1 MEFVRGAPRRK
12 AALVLSA
19 LFLAALTLAVWWIQ
33 CDEAPISAPVSGEQP
48 VERPAQALIDENAGS
63 ADRMHPPL
71 PEDVSEAAGWKPG
84 DVIGNPECRML
95 AGRDAARDTALVV
108 VPGDSGARLG
118 VLDGNGLTYH
128 ASLPFVPHLLQ
139 LGKSASGSVVVGV
152 GDLRLGSRVFREADT
167 PEPVRIYQDGQVV
180 YETEKAWDFGVA
192 SDGSSFYV
200 QEPLA
205 GDGSRLVVRNL
216 AHGVE
221 AHIDLGTAYP
231 ANNAYDR
238 GFSVTYANR
247 GREIVFKKGG
257 DQGRGL
263 YRFYS
268 VRGEDVRTI
277 RVGPIY
283 PFIADGVADVVVD
296 DNAFVAQIV
305 SSEEGYFAYPP
316 STFASTGTPEKWRIV
331 RRRFGYGDE
340 PDTDEEWSLDIELS
354 GYGGTMIPSADGR
367 WVGLKAW
374 DFVLLDAATGE
385 TVFVFPEVDKKAQL
399 ARLAS
404 VLEKGATVADVGGV
418 TSYSFRG
425 GQLLLYRQIGSTR
438 SCRGKSASGFEG
450 YYRCVADL
458 RRRGLYRTVIDV
470 FDLHGIEMD
479 SQPKFRVAF
488 DERDQCA
495 TGDFPLQG
503 LQVHDGRLT
512 FLTTRR

>member
-1 MEFVRGAPRRK
+1 MAVVRHASRWK
-12 AALVLSA
+12 VALVLSA
-19 LFLAALTLAVWWIQ
+19 PFLAVLTLAVWWLQ
-33 CDEAPISAPVSGEQP
+33 RDEVPGSAPVSGGQP
-48 VERPAQALIDENAGS
+48 VERPAQALIDENPGS
-63 ADRMHPPL
+63 VDRVRPAL
-71 PEDVSEAAGWKPG
+71 PEDVPDDAGLKPR

-118 VLDGNGLTYH
+118 VLDGNGLTYRS
-128 ASLPFVPHLLQ
+128 SLPFVPHLLQ
-139 LGKSASGSVVVGV
+139 LGKRANGSVVVGV
-152 GDLRLGSRVFREADT
+152 GNLRLGSRVFREVNT

-180 YETEKAWDFGVA
+180 YETEKAWDFGIA
-192 SDGSSFYV
+192 TDGSSFYV

-216 AHGVE
+216 DDGVE
-221 AHIDLGTAYP
+221 AHIDLGTAYS

-238 GFSVTYANR
+238 GFSVAYANR

-268 VRGEDVRTI
+268 VAGEDVRTI
-277 RVGPIY
+277 RVGPTY
-283 PFIADGVADVVVD
+283 PFIADAVADIVVD
-296 DNAFVAQIV
+296 DDASMAQIV

-316 STFASTGTPEKWRIV
+316 PTFATTGTPEKWRIV

-340 PDTDEEWSLDIELS
+340 PGTVDEWSLDIELS
-354 GYGGTMIPSADGR
+354 GYGGTMIPSDDGR

-385 TVFVFPEVDKKAQL
+385 TVFEFPGVDKTAQL

-404 VLEKGATVADVGGV
+404 VLDEGATVADVGGV

-425 GQLLLYRQIGSTR
+425 NQLLLYRQIGSTR
-438 SCRGKSASGFEG
+438 SCSGKAASGLEG

-470 FDLHGIEMD
+470 FDLDGIEMD
-479 SQPKFRVAF
+479 SQPQFRVGF

-495 TGDFPLQG
+495 TGDFPLRG

-512 FLTTRR
+512 FLTDRR